1 LHELTFTP
9 FTVITAF
16 ARLQSN
22 HSARFEVGTAPDR
35 KAFSI
40 MDSKAKE
47 RAELLFHKRQDE
59 RALSEYQA
67 KVQAT
72 RELTAKLR
80 AERLAREAMGEPKT
94 DRKPKD

>member
-1 LHELTFTP
+1 
-9 FTVITAF
+9 
-16 ARLQSN
+16 
-22 HSARFEVGTAPDR
+22 
-35 KAFSI
+35 

-47 RAELLFHKRQDE
+47 RAELLFHKRQE
-59 RALSEYQA
+59 KRALSEYQA

-94 DRKPKD
+94 DRKPKDYANDHRGRHDSRLGCR